1 MVAMPQASK
10 VKLLNARNILL
21 SSAVKDNGF
30 RLYLQEMNILSPDE
44 FKVVISDP
52 SKKGVMVD
60 LYKNYLDYLDDDDRL
75 PF

>member
-30 RLYLQEMNILSPDE
+30 RLYLQQMNILSPDE

-52 SKKGVMVD
+52 NKRGVMVD
-60 LYKNYLDYLDDDDRL
+60 LYKDYLDSLDDDDGL

>member
-44 FKVVISDP
+44 FKAVISDP

>member
-60 LYKNYLDYLDDDDRL
+60 LYKNYLVYLDDDDRL

>member
-21 SSAVKDNGF
+21 SSAVNDNGF
-30 RLYLQEMNILSPDE
+30 RFYLQEMNILSPDE
-44 FKVVISDP
+44 FKVVISDS
-52 SKKGVMVD
+52 SKKSVIVD

>member
-44 FKVVISDP
+44 FKVVIADP

>member
-44 FKVVISDP
+44 FKVVIADP
-52 SKKGVMVD
+52 NKKGVMVD
-60 LYKNYLDYLDDDDRL
+60 LYKDYLDHINDPDRL